1 MKAECISFNQRAW
14 TIWLPF
20 WVTLVI
26 SISLGLS
33 GCALMAQESEY
44 GYTDQVHAEK
54 QFEDFNPSN
63 FDRSTTI
70 DNEWWPLKP
79 GTQLIYEGHTV
90 EDDEKIPHRIVFT
103 VTDLTKVIN
112 GVRTVVIFDRDYSN
126 DRLEEA
132 ELAFFAQDNDGN
144 VWHLG
149 QYREV
154 YDEMEFV
161 GGRMWVVGHLEGAK
175 AGIMMKAQP
184 QVGMPDY
191 SQGYAPAPFNWTDR
205 ARTYQMDQKITVPA
219 GSYKDVLV
227 TEEFNEEEPGA
238 FQLKYY
244 ARGVGNV
251 RVGWKGDDAQKEELE
266 LVEVVKLSGKA
277 LAEVRA
283 QAMEL
288 EKRAYVYGS
297 TPPAKHTLQPV
308 ASSKN
313 ITEDMS
319 EAID

>member
-1 MKAECISFNQRAW
+1 
-14 TIWLPF
+14 
-20 WVTLVI
+20 
-26 SISLGLS
+26 
-33 GCALMAQESEY
+33 MAQDREY
-44 GYTDQVHAEK
+44 RYTDQVQIEK
-54 QFEDFNPSN
+54 VFEGFDHKN

-79 GTQLIYEGHTV
+79 GTQLIYEGYTV
-90 EDDEKIPHRIVFT
+90 EDNEKIPHRIVFT

-161 GGRMWVVGHLEGAK
+161 GGRMWVVGHLKGAK
-175 AGIMMKAQP
+175 AGIMMKVQP
-184 QVGMPDY
+184 RVGAPDY

-205 ARTYQMDQKITVPA
+205 ARTYKMSQKITVPA
-219 GSYKDVLV
+219 GSYENVLV

-251 RVGWKGDDAQKEELE
+251 RIGWRGDDTQQEELE
-266 LVEVVKLSGKA
+266 LVEVVKLRGKA
-277 LAEVRA
+277 LSEVRA
-283 QAMEL
+283 QALEL

-297 TPPAKHTLQPV
+297 TPPAEQPLRPV

-313 ITEDMS
+313 VTETKS
-319 EAID
+319 EAFD